1 MLSQLGH
8 KAGQLRTKVL
18 TTPHDDGARWR
29 VKLRR

>member
-18 TTPHDDGARWR
+18 TTPHDDGAR
-29 VKLRR
+29 